1 MFVKNPNQKQ
11 MSERQ
16 KPIYAKGIYL
26 TEKAA
31 GGKEMIEISFNVDN
45 FTQFL
50 QEHKNERGYVKI
62 SCWPKGIP
70 DNFGSHNCTLNTW
83 KPKVAGQPLSSAT
96 GKDDLPF

>member
-1 MFVKNPNQKQ
+1 

-50 QEHKNERGYVKI
+50 QDHKNERGYVKI

-83 KPKVAGQPLSSAT
+83 KPKVAGQSSSDA